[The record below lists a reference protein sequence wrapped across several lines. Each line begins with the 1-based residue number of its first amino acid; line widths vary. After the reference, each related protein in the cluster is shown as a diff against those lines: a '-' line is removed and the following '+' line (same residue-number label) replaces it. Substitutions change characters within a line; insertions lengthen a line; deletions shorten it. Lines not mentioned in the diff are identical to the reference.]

1 MIRVVPRE
9 RFERTC
15 AQQSHSAAASA
26 NVLCCQADECGAD
39 LRDAKQYHRR
49 HKVCQPHA
57 KAAFAFVKGIRQ
69 RFCQQC
75 SRFHELS
82 QFDGTKR
89 SCRDRL
95 AGHNER
101 RRKAQSEQQQEQEA
115 EDVEL
120 EASPTSNIMTSSS
133 STRHPKH
140 GGELTLQG
148 CANTKHFRIR
158 LLTTTFNIFLLR
170 LFGTTLLLSM
180 I

>member
-15 AQQSHSAAASA
+15 APLHSAASA

-82 QFDGTKR
+82 QFDGTKK

-101 RRKAQSEQQQEQEA
+101 RRKAQSEQQEEEEA
-115 EDVEL
+115 EDVEEV
-120 EASPTSNIMTSSS
+120 EASKMTGSSSS
-133 STRHPKH
+133 STVKIQESRHPKH

-148 CANTKHFRIR
+148 CANTKHFPIR
-158 LLTTTFNIFLLR
+158 
-170 LFGTTLLLSM
+170 
-180 I
+180 